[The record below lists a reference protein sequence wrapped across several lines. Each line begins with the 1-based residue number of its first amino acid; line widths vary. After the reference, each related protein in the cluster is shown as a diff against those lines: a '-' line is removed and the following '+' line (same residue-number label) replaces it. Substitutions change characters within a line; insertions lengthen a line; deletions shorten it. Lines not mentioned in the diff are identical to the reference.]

1 MSALNAILSRN
12 EKAARK
18 LLIRFLLDMVIN
30 RSCNMFNAPN
40 KGEEWLGEWK
50 GD

>member
-1 MSALNAILSRN
+1 MFVLNVIFFRN
-12 EKAARK
+12 EKVVRK

-30 RSCNMFNAPN
+30 RSCNMFNVFN